1 MYLPEMWWLDCI
13 IQNDYADTHV
23 RIKSFQIMQQFH
35 QRIVRLKSGLNLILE
50 DNDTDML
57 IRCRPFQLLSIFVI
71 SVHA

>member
-1 MYLPEMWWLDCI
+1 
-13 IQNDYADTHV
+13 
-23 RIKSFQIMQQFH
+23 MQQFH

-57 IRCRPFQLLSIFVI
+57 IRCQQFQLLSIFVI